1 MKHPNKTF
9 AVVSWGDAHSTEDE
23 VKETEIKH
31 EPWTIKTY
39 GWVLR
44 SDAVG
49 VTLAGEWVDG
59 GTWRART
66 FIPRAMVIE
75 EQVLTLGTK
84 RKVAPLRN
92 EPT

>member
-1 MKHPNKTF
+1 M
-9 AVVSWGDAHSTEDE
+9 VVWGDAHSTEE
-23 VKETEIKH
+23 EAKETEIKH
-31 EPWTIKTY
+31 EPWVIKTY

-44 SDAVG
+44 SDDRG

-75 EQVLTLGTK
+75 EHVLGLSTR
-84 RKVAPLRN
+84 RKKP
-92 EPT
+92 